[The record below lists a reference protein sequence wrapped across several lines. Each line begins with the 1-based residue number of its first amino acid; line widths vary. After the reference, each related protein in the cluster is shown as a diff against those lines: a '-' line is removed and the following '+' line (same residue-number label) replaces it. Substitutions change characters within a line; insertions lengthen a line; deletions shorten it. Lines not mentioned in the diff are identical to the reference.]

1 MYRTTTNCTTDMID
15 LNDMDQQ
22 VCDQDAEKNR
32 NHKILWIIKEKEIDI
47 AEGDKVLINGDVK
60 NKQILS
66 S

>member
-1 MYRTTTNCTTDMID
+1 MTWTRKFVTKM
-15 LNDMDQQ
+15 QR
-22 VCDQDAEKNR
+22 KKR
-32 NHKILWIIKEKEIDI
+32 NHEIPLIIKRKEIHI

>member
-1 MYRTTTNCTTDMID
+1 MQRKKRIHEIP
-15 LNDMDQQ
+15 L
-22 VCDQDAEKNR
+22 
-32 NHKILWIIKEKEIDI
+32 IIKRKEIDI

>member
-1 MYRTTTNCTTDMID
+1 MTWTSKFVTKMQR
-15 LNDMDQQ
+15 
-22 VCDQDAEKNR
+22 KKR
-32 NHKILWIIKEKEIDI
+32 NHEIPWIIKRKEIDI

>member
-1 MYRTTTNCTTDMID
+1 MQR
-15 LNDMDQQ
+15 
-22 VCDQDAEKNR
+22 KKR
-32 NHKILWIIKEKEIDI
+32 NHEIPLIIKRNEIDI